1 MKCAPQKSI
10 RVSVCE
16 GVYMSGGAYGE
27 CKANRGVG
35 GLPREREREAD
46 RVCKVSGSACDEI
59 RVLRS

>member
-1 MKCAPQKSI
+1 M
-10 RVSVCE
+10 SVCE

-35 GLPREREREAD
+35 GLPREREREREREAD
-46 RVCKVSGSACDEI
+46 KVCKVSGSACNEN

>member
-1 MKCAPQKSI
+1 MI

-16 GVYMSGGAYGE
+16 GVYMSGVAYGE

-35 GLPREREREAD
+35 GLQREREAD
-46 RVCKVSGSACDEI
+46 RVCKISGSACDEI

>member
-1 MKCAPQKSI
+1 M
-10 RVSVCE
+10 SVCE

-35 GLPREREREAD
+35 GLPREREAD

>member
-16 GVYMSGGAYGE
+16 GVYMSGVAYGE
-27 CKANRGVG
+27 SKANRGVG
-35 GLPREREREAD
+35 VLQREREAD
-46 RVCKVSGSACDEI
+46 RVCKVSGSACNEI